1 MNVSTEDIRSIPA
14 GKLKLF
20 PCEDGSK
27 IRSARSLLSII
38 KESGTFQEG
47 VVDYEGK
54 KFELETG
61 LVFAIRALRPGDT
74 KIFGR

>member
-14 GKLKLF
+14 GELKLF
-20 PCEDGSK
+20 PCEDGRK
-27 IRSARSLLSII
+27 IRSARSLISIV
-38 KESGTFQEG
+38 KESETMPEG

-54 KFELETG
+54 KFVLETG
-61 LVFAIRALRPGDT
+61 LVFAIRALRSGDT